1 MIWNYQKNFG
11 KSKSP
16 KEHQNIGVNVNTITW
31 KIFRICRS
39 YNPNSKRWLLCL
51 HEKYETAT
59 YKTNNLLNKRNET
72 KMLPLTRSA
81 IENVIVDT
89 APLSIN
95 FH

>member
-1 MIWNYQKNFG
+1 MIRNYQKNFG

-72 KMLPLTRSA
+72 KRINKL
-81 IENVIVDT
+81 ENK
-89 APLSIN
+89 
-95 FH
+95 